1 MLQSRNNRC
10 SFGIGDR
17 FSNAHSYFKNNPI
30 LNGRL
35 KKYCHSRNVDHIE
48 NIEGNICPLK
58 KSKTVLNIRKSKKLE
73 IDTSNNI
80 NIICDIKRK
89 KHNLSCINNKSSGCI
104 TPDSFNP
111 LTNHKHKENKI
122 KTKNVPLKNKDH
134 FYHMNPTVI
143 NTYKPLIKRNININT
158 QKEKRKS
165 GKKIF
170 GFKNIESKEECNSR
184 NTFRN
189 RIELCNT
196 TNNFWVNNK
205 NNRKIIYEYEAPVIS
220 YKNYKGININ

>member
-80 NIICDIKRK
+80 NIICDIKRE

-111 LTNHKHKENKI
+111 LINYKHKENKI